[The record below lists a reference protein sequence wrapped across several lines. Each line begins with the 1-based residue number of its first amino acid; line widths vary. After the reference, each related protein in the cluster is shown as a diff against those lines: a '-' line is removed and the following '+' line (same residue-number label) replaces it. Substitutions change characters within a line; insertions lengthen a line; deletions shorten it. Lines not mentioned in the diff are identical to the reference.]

1 MANNSIENKNITT
14 VYLAPTTR
22 FIVGMTFEN
31 MLVIDVDKDR
41 KRVWVLNAW
50 ETPIEE
56 EEPLLKGYY
65 RTPQNWFNRHKL
77 TLWPF
82 KINTFTVDNHVEEGF
97 RHCRRNYFAS
107 EWDLPV
113 HKEADKWR
121 SFDKE
126 TFLDQSEENYYDE
139 NIIHDVELISKIVG
153 WPNVI
158 HALGAAGFGIE
169 LEDDNGL
176 QVCNVE

>member
-1 MANNSIENKNITT
+1 MINNNTENKNTTT
-14 VYLAPTTR
+14 VYLTPTTR
-22 FIVGMTFEN
+22 FVAGMTFDN
-31 MLVIDVDKDR
+31 MLVIDVDKER
-41 KRVWVLNAW
+41 KRVWVLAAW

-56 EEPLLKGYY
+56 GDPLFGPY
-65 RTPQNWFNRHKL
+65 PFAQNWFKRHKL

-97 RHCRRNYFAS
+97 RHCRRTYFAG

-113 HKEADKWR
+113 HKDEDKWQL
-121 SFDKE
+121 FDKE
-126 TFLDQSEENYYDE
+126 TFLDRVEESDYDE
-139 NIIHDVELISKIVG
+139 NIIHNVELISKIVG

-158 HALGAAGFGIE
+158 HALGAAGVGIE
-169 LEDDNGL
+169 LEDDNGI